1 MTGRTDKS
9 WLFELWQRLPLA
21 INLALSETR
30 ARYRRSILGPWWLT
44 LGAGIGVLGL
54 GIVWSTLLKQSPR
67 DLIPHLAIG
76 LVLWQFI
83 SGCIVE
89 SSGVFVR
96 QSQIIRNYNLPLIMH
111 PLQLIVRQLITFA
124 HNIVIVVVVAVFF
137 PGAFSLYGIL
147 GVLGLV
153 IVAINLL
160 WVAIIIGVLGAR
172 FRDLEPLIQSVM
184 PLLFF
189 VTPVIY
195 EPRQLGFNQIV
206 IWLNPLSYF
215 MEIVRAPF
223 FGEIPSPFVY
233 AVSVA
238 ELLLGGLLA
247 ISLLRGRGR
256 RLAFWI

>member
-1 MTGRTDKS
+1 MTGRILKS
-9 WLFELWQRLPLA
+9 GLYELWQRLPLA
-21 INLALSETR
+21 VNLALSETR

-54 GIVWSTLLKQSPR
+54 GIVWSTLLRQSPH
-67 DLIPHLAIG
+67 DLIPRLAIG

-89 SSGVFVR
+89 SPGVFVR
-96 QSQIIRNYNLPLIMH
+96 QAQIIRNYSLPLIMH
-111 PLQLIVRQLITFA
+111 PMQLIFRHLITLA
-124 HNIVIVVVVAVFF
+124 HNIVIIAIVMLLF
-137 PGAFSLYGIL
+137 PSAFSIYSIL
-147 GVLGLV
+147 GAIGLF

-160 WVAIIIGVLGAR
+160 WVAIIIGVLGTR
-172 FRDLEPLIQSVM
+172 FRDLEPLIQSLM

-195 EPRQLGFNQIV
+195 EPRQLGINQAV

-223 FGEIPSPFVY
+223 FGESPSVWVY
-233 AVSVA
+233 GISVA
-238 ELLLGGLLA
+238 GMFLGGGVA